1 MKYLLIFALATILIF
16 LNIYISHENI
26 HAYITAA
33 LTLLGIGVPVVIGI
47 KNLKTQIHANSENL
61 RREFLLQKRY
71 QDTKDNLPV
80 LLEIL
85 EDLHVL
91 QQAFVFRGVFCPPL
105 EHRAPNLSEKDGTGL
120 DMSYAQRT
128 HQFYLVGLRIIKNCR
143 KIIFLTPCT
152 SLPETLKMCK
162 ELKNFLSSREE
173 GKKTHLDFMTT
184 TLTSYLGGQSKDMRT
199 GDLCTQFHT
208 KLQLFQDTL
217 DSQIE
222 KELPYLTEE

>member
-1 MKYLLIFALATILIF
+1 MLIAKSPQEFVLKRGIRIQKIICQFCWKY
-16 LNIYISHENI
+16 S
-26 HAYITAA
+26 
-33 LTLLGIGVPVVIGI
+33 
-47 KNLKTQIHANSENL
+47 
-61 RREFLLQKRY
+61 
-71 QDTKDNLPV
+71 
-80 LLEIL
+80 
-85 EDLHVL
+85 EDLHAL

-152 SLPETLKMCK
+152 SLPKTLKICK

-184 TLTSYLGGQSKDMRT
+184 TLISYLGGQSKDIST
-199 GDLCTQFHT
+199 GDLCIQFHT

-222 KELPYLTEE
+222 KELPY